1 MNRNNNANTKNL
13 PTSGKV
19 LDAFKGLNDIIPPND
34 GTRSFIQLS
43 SEAYDISLPISGETS
58 ETTIRLTHKDHMV
71 SQINDSFLQVTQ
83 NVTIQIPQL
92 TVELPVTQNDT
103 TIPYFFFGY
112 KGSNQMF
119 RQMKVLH
126 EGRENTGYMSQEC
139 IREGFAYS
147 NLKPITEKRGKR
159 GIHSTYESVS
169 VMGSDVCGVYVPLTD
184 FKNGSK
190 SATIQIK
197 SLIPIDDLLP
207 FQSFSI
213 YPSKLMG
220 ELAAKV
226 QFSTAGLVWCMVPSQ
241 AVLDI
246 TNFMNNGIATLES
259 TFAAIRGYDRFFHQI
274 GDAGNIVDYI
284 DVAGAK
290 TATQARVTPIVTS
303 FTVTHFKCQHMGFG
317 VTPQTF
323 DAMSSYLKSSPILLP
338 AQQLQYFAYST
349 TPDASSL
356 NASMQI
362 PFENVETLTL
372 MFPAKTQ
379 QRTVFTNPC
388 IRNLQL
394 NIDDKLFPPTAVST
408 VTDIDPE
415 FLVYQLNASD
425 LDGVIEPTKSFIQ
438 SIVMPRHNSSGTRYV
453 NTSFDNTDFMCDF
466 SFERSQGGSVFDGFT
481 TTTAVNVKLQYNP
494 VYTGNNDVYY
504 IPDSSNTAL
513 HPPAPQVCL
522 CRNTFWELGL
532 GYVNYHNKGTP
543 K

>member
-13 PTSGKV
+13 PTSGNV

-92 TVELPVTQNDT
+92 TAELPVTQNDT

-139 IREGFAYS
+139 VREGFAYS
-147 NLKPITEKRGKR
+147 CLKPITEKRGKR

-169 VMGSDVCGVYVPLTD
+169 VMGSDVCGVYVPLTE

-197 SLIPIDDLLP
+197 SLVPISDLLP

-226 QFSTAGLVWCMVPSQ
+226 QFTTAGLVWCIVPPQ
-241 AVLDI
+241 AVLD
-246 TNFMNNGIATLES
+246 TSNFFNNGIATLES
-259 TFAAIRGYDRFFHQI
+259 GFSLIRGYDRFFHQI
-274 GDAGNIVDYI
+274 GDAGNIIDYQ
-284 DVAGAK
+284 DDGAMK
-290 TATQARVTPIVTS
+290 LATQARVTPIVTS

-323 DAMSSYLKSSPILLP
+323 DAMASYLKSNPILLP

-349 TPDASSL
+349 IPDASGL

-372 MFPAKTQ
+372 MFPTTTQ

-425 LDGVIEPTKSFIQ
+425 LDGTIEPTKSFIQ
-438 SIVMPRHNSSGTRYV
+438 SIVMPRHDSSGTRYSGSLAEPELV
-453 NTSFDNTDFMCDF
+453 LESELPNRLQTINDDITSLEN
-466 SFERSQGGSVFDGFT
+466 
-481 TTTAVNVKLQYNP
+481 
-494 VYTGNNDVYY
+494 
-504 IPDSSNTAL
+504 
-513 HPPAPQVCL
+513 
-522 CRNTFWELGL
+522 
-532 GYVNYHNKGTP
+532 
-543 K
+543 